1 MANSL
6 LKLTVESSEY
16 DAKLKKAAEGIR
28 HLADRA
34 HESAGELTGLEKS
47 EIDFIKA
54 LGEMETKS
62 RSAAGKTR
70 ELENA
75 FKELTVVYN
84 ELNDREKADEGGKA
98 LAASLEKL
106 KQRAIDAKSGLN
118 EATQALQGN
127 TQASSTDMKG
137 IEGLTSALGLNIT
150 KLAGWG
156 AALGAAQV
164 ALDIAKDAFFAS
176 ESNVDEWGRTVE
188 ASTSLYEGFLN
199 AINNG
204 DISGYLN
211 RMNDIVMAAAEAYNE
226 LDKLGTMKT
235 IQSPKVSAQQTEN
248 ERMRM
253 MIQTGRYIA
262 PIDGR
267 KASMSSGTLLSK
279 EQIKALEEKLKNGM
293 QDVVKLIGN
302 EVKQTGKAID
312 AYYNRIAQ
320 ENGISLDEFKRGTS
334 SWEEFSKKM
343 EGYES
348 YRKWNAE
355 AMTKY
360 ASQGGRGRVNFDKT
374 NPYVE
379 FKKWGNFRVDK
390 MGEDSYNDLVQ
401 LIQQRD
407 QQAGQVYSMQSQA
420 YRVINRAEGITLKK
434 LLGNESGKTPQEQAQ
449 KAVESALLNYQ
460 QAIDKAA
467 MEFQSGAITE
477 ADVKKKTLS
486 AQESLYDA
494 YGKAYATY
502 ADPKYKTAQD
512 AAAVEILKLGGEV
525 KKSTE
530 AQEAQKKAARELEQ
544 AQKKAAEEAKK
555 RAALMESWKTAS
567 TGAMESLKKDLL
579 KRQGKTAVGSAEFND
594 LQANIV
600 DVSNLQTLINTAL
613 KNGLIIDPEIPNMLM
628 QQIVGGKDIDNKVW
642 ENLQRQLN
650 DRLKE
655 MNLDPL
661 NLNFNTGEVK
671 TGKKSDLMGDSKK
684 VIGGLSQV
692 ASGLQQM
699 GVELPKEVQ
708 QVIGVIQGVMSV
720 IEGINT
726 VISITQTTALT
737 ANTAAM
743 VALTTAL
750 WANTGV
756 SAIPFFAHGG
766 IVPHAANGY
775 FVPGNNFSGD
785 TTPILANA
793 GELVL
798 NKSSQNNLAS
808 MITEAEGRGRGGN
821 GLARVSGEQIWIAL
835 NAYTNRTGRGE
846 LVTWKD

>member
-1 MANSL
+1 MASGNSI
-6 LKLTVESSEY
+6 LKLRVESEEY
-16 DAKLKKAAEGIR
+16 DAKLKKAAEGLR
-28 HLADRA
+28 HLAEVA
-34 HESAGELTGLEKS
+34 HKSGGELTGLEKS
-47 EIDFIKA
+47 ELDYIRA
-54 LGEMETKS
+54 LGDMETKS
-62 RSAAGKTR
+62 RTAVGSTR

-75 FKELTVVYN
+75 FKELTVIYN
-84 ELNDREKADEGGKA
+84 QLNEAEKSDEGGKA
-98 LAASLEKL
+98 IAASLEKL

-127 TQASSTDMKG
+127 TQASSSDMKG

-156 AALGAAQV
+156 VALGATNTAMEV
-164 ALDIAKDAFFAS
+164 VKDAFFAN
-176 ESNVDEWGRTVE
+176 ETQLDEWGRTVQ
-188 ASTSLYEGFLN
+188 STESLYNGFLN
-199 AINNG
+199 ALNTG

-211 RMNDIVMAAAEAYNE
+211 RMDEIVNTARDAYDAMDTLATYNSFTRGARAGLRSKYSEALVEY
-226 LDKLGTMKT
+226 KLN
-235 IQSPKVSAQQTEN
+235 PTEEN
-248 ERMRM
+248 
-253 MIQTGRYIA
+253 
-262 PIDGR
+262 
-267 KASMSSGTLLSK
+267 K
-279 EQIKALEEKLKNGM
+279 KALDEAN
-293 QDVVKLIGN
+293 
-302 EVKQTGKAID
+302 KA
-312 AYYNRIAQ
+312 
-320 ENGISLDEFKRGTS
+320 L
-334 SWEEFSKKM
+334 
-343 EGYES
+343 
-348 YRKWNAE
+348 
-355 AMTKY
+355 
-360 ASQGGRGRVNFDKT
+360 
-374 NPYVE
+374 
-379 FKKWGNFRVDK
+379 VD
-390 MGEDSYNDLVQ
+390 GLQ
-401 LIQQRD
+401 
-407 QQAGQVYSMQSQA
+407 QQAGLIKQNYEKALKSLG
-420 YRVINRAEGITLKK
+420 INRLLQGESLNEFMDLFRSGDWDKLETMKAGYSQGKMLNAGSQYWYGDRVYDGKIQDRFTGKWHVMDADEKK
-434 LLGNESGKTPQEQAQ
+434 QFEFARVLSQVNDKQIDAI
-449 KAVESALLNYQ
+449 
-460 QAIDKAA
+460 QAIDEQYKNTLDAINNQNRSYNRLAGNNAPTHTPKTDKQRAADIVAEAERTYADTVTKAA
-467 MEFQSGAITE
+467 IRLQSGMDTQVE
-477 ADVKKKTLS
+477 YEKKQLS
-486 AQESLYDA
+486 AQEQLYSS
-494 YGKAYATY
+494 YSKAYAIY

-512 AAAVEILKLGGEV
+512 AAAAEILKLGGEV
-525 KKSTE
+525 KKSTD

-555 RAALMESWKTAS
+555 RSALMESWKTAS

-579 KRQGKTAVGSAEFND
+579 KRQGTTAVGSAEFNA

-600 DVSNLQTLINTAL
+600 DVSNLQTLINNAL
-613 KNGLIIDPEIPNMLM
+613 KNGLTIDPKIPNMLM

-661 NLNFNTGEVK
+661 NLNFNTGEGK

-756 SAIPFFAHGG
+756 SAIPFFARGG

-775 FVPGNNFSGD
+775 FVGGNSFSGD

-808 MITEAEGRGRGGN
+808 MITEAESRGRGGN

-835 NAYTNRTGRGE
+835 NAYTKRTGQGE
-846 LVTWKD
+846 LVTWK